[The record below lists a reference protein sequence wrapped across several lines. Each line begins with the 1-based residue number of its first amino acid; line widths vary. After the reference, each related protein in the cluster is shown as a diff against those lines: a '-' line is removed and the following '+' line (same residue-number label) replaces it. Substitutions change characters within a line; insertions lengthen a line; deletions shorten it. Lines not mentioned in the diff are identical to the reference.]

1 MPKSRKYDIRVTQ
14 TEAGWTGEIIRRAS
28 AKKSVVSKTQDG
40 FATQEEAQAWADKEM
55 VVFLALN
62 ERNKRKRV

>member
-1 MPKSRKYDIRVTQ
+1 MPKSRKYDILVTQ
-14 TEAGWTGEIIRRAS
+14 TEAGWSGEIVRRAS

-40 FATQEEAQAWADKEM
+40 FTTEAEAQAWADAQM

-62 ERNKRKRV
+62 ERNKRKR

>member
-14 TEAGWTGEIIRRAS
+14 TEAGWSGEIVRRAS

-40 FATQEEAQAWADKEM
+40 FATEAEARAWADAEM
-55 VVFLALN
+55 VAFLALN
-62 ERNKRKRV
+62 ERNKRKR